1 MPLICIKN
9 NEENGGNS
17 NKVTYIYWPFIIWE
31 WSSRRTVLYISIY
44 VYEIWPC
51 GILCR
56 WHLKIFKRHMPILQI
71 FDLSHTYFELFILA
85 NCSWTIYKL
94 FMNNSSKRTFSST
107 LANTV
112 QEQFINCS
120 WTVRQNVPILQL
132 WQTLFMNSL

>member
-1 MPLICIKN
+1 MYLVMPLIYIKN

-17 NKVTYIYWPFIIWE
+17 NKVTDRYWPFIIWE

-71 FDLSHTYFELFILA
+71 FDLSHTYFELLILT
-85 NCSWTIYKL
+85 NCFYLYLNRSKIVTEVLQSAKSVRSPARKIEYTLQRRSL
-94 FMNNSSKRTFSST
+94 FQVSNHSQGN
-107 LANTV
+107 
-112 QEQFINCS
+112 
-120 WTVRQNVPILQL
+120 
-132 WQTLFMNSL
+132 LFC